1 MNNNIILTDDGSN
14 SIFNCNIN
22 ESYHSKYGAINE
34 SQHVFINYGLKFVS
48 KKEIKIF
55 EVGFGTGLNAL
66 LSYTYCDNHK
76 IKIDYQTIEKFPLK
90 KAYYSPLNFSEQLK
104 IKKNIFINLH
114 SSKWE
119 SKLEISDFFSITKYA
134 QDLNDFNH
142 EFYYDLIFFDA
153 FSPEKQPELWTEKNF
168 KKLYDNLNYNG
179 ILITYCAKGLIKR
192 ILKKV
197 GFKIYSFPGP
207 KGKREITQARKI

>member
-1 MNNNIILTDDGSN
+1 MNNNIILTDDGTN

-66 LSYTYCDNHK
+66 LSYIYSKNQK

-90 KAYYSPLNFSEQLK
+90 KSYYSPINFSEQLK
-104 IKKNIFINLH
+104 IKKNM
-114 SSKWE
+114 
-119 SKLEISDFFSITKYA
+119 
-134 QDLNDFNH
+134 
-142 EFYYDLIFFDA
+142 
-153 FSPEKQPELWTEKNF
+153 
-168 KKLYDNLNYNG
+168 
-179 ILITYCAKGLIKR
+179 
-192 ILKKV
+192 
-197 GFKIYSFPGP
+197 
-207 KGKREITQARKI
+207 RKSL

>member
-66 LSYTYCDNHK
+66 LSYIYCYNHK
-76 IKIDYQTIEKFPLK
+76 IKIYYQTIEKFPLK

-134 QDLNDFNH
+134 EDLNDFNH
-142 EFYYDLIFFDA
+142 
-153 FSPEKQPELWTEKNF
+153 
-168 KKLYDNLNYNG
+168 
-179 ILITYCAKGLIKR
+179 
-192 ILKKV
+192 
-197 GFKIYSFPGP
+197 
-207 KGKREITQARKI
+207 

>member
-34 SQHVFINYGLKFVS
+34 SQHVFINYGLKKKK

-66 LSYTYCDNHK
+66 LSFVYCQKNK
-76 IKIDYQTIEKFPLK
+76 IKIDYQTIEKFPLDK
-90 KAYYSPLNFSEQLK
+90 TKYSPLNFSEKLK

-114 SSKWE
+114 RSKWE
-119 SKLEISDFFSITKYA
+119 LKSEISDFFSITKYD

-142 EFYYDLIFFDA
+142 KCYYDLIYFDA
-153 FSPEKQPELWTEKNF
+153 FSPEKQPELWTEKIF
-168 KKLYDNLNYNG
+168 KSLYNNLNYNG
-179 ILITYCAKGLIKR
+179 VLITYCAKGAIKR
-192 ILKKV
+192 KLKKI
-197 GFKIYSFPGP
+197 GFQVFAFPGP
-207 KGKREITQARKI
+207 NGKREITQARKI

>member
-22 ESYHSKYGAINE
+22 ESYHSKYGAIIE
-34 SQHVFINYGLKFVS
+34 SQHVFINYGLKFVF

-66 LSYTYCDNHK
+66 LSYIYCDNHK

-90 KAYYSPLNFSEQLK
+90 KAYYLPLNFSEQLK

-134 QDLNDFNH
+134 QDLTDFNH
-142 EFYYDLIFFDA
+142 EFYYDLIYFDA

-168 KKLYDNLNYNG
+168 KKLYKNLNYNG

-192 ILKKV
+192 TLKKV

>member
-66 LSYTYCDNHK
+66 LAYIYCDNHK

-119 SKLEISDFFSITKYA
+119 SKLEISDFFSINKYA
-134 QDLNDFNH
+134 QDLNDFDH
-142 EFYYDLIFFDA
+142 KFYYDLIYFDA

-192 ILKKV
+192 TLKKV
-197 GFKIYSFPGP
+197 GFKIHSFPGP

>member
-34 SQHVFINYGLKFVS
+34 SQHVFINYGLKFIS

-66 LSYTYCDNHK
+66 LSFVYCQKNK
-76 IKIDYQTIEKFPLK
+76 IKIDYQTIEKFPLDK
-90 KAYYSPLNFSEQLK
+90 TKYSPLNFSEKLK

-114 SSKWE
+114 RSKWE

-134 QDLNDFNH
+134 QDLNYFNH
-142 EFYYDLIFFDA
+142 KYYYDLIYFDA
-153 FSPEKQPELWTEKNF
+153 FSPEKQPELWTEKIF
-168 KKLYDNLNYNG
+168 KSLYNNLNYNG
-179 ILITYCAKGLIKR
+179 VLITYCAKGAIKR
-192 ILKKV
+192 ILKKI
-197 GFKIYSFPGP
+197 GFQIFAFPGP
-207 KGKREITQARKI
+207 NGKREITQARKI